1 MKPFVFVCNAFDL
14 ETTLV
19 PGVEDSA
26 CATFTDCVAKVSL
39 SPRGWVGGALVGVG
53 VGVGV
58 RVVGWR
64 VANELMDEELLVSSV
79 LSEVI

>member
-1 MKPFVFVCNAFDL
+1 M
-14 ETTLV
+14 ETALV
-19 PGVEDSA
+19 PGVEDAA
-26 CATFTDCVAKVSL
+26 CATFPDCVANVSL
-39 SPRGWVGGALVGVG
+39 SPRGWVGGALVGVGVGVGVRVG

>member
-1 MKPFVFVCNAFDL
+1 M
-14 ETTLV
+14 ETALV
-19 PGVEDSA
+19 PGKENA
-26 CATFTDCVAKVSL
+26 TCATFSDCVAKVSL
-39 SPRGWVGGALVGVG
+39 LPRGWVGGALVGVGIGVGVG

-79 LSEVI
+79 LSEVV

>member
-1 MKPFVFVCNAFDL
+1 M
-14 ETTLV
+14 
-19 PGVEDSA
+19 
-26 CATFTDCVAKVSL
+26 

-53 VGVGV
+53 VGVGVEVGVGV

-79 LSEVI
+79 LSEVV